1 MENETKIFIAGS
13 RRLSRLSQ
21 DVKHRIDNIINK
33 GFTVIVGDANG
44 MDKAVQQYL
53 HSKNYGN
60 VVVFCM
66 EGICRN
72 NVGIWP
78 TRRIAAAN
86 PSRRDFA
93 YFATKDRVMV
103 EEANYGLMLWDGESR
118 GTLTSIVD
126 LVKRGKPVVVYVA
139 PRKTFKTLSAPDQLS
154 DFVSQFD
161 PASLHRIEHELHA
174 INAAPVHLSPAAV
187 LF

>member
-1 MENETKIFIAGS
+1 MESETKIFIAGS

-21 DVKHRIDNIINK
+21 DVKHRIDNII
-33 GFTVIVGDANG
+33 GRRFTVIVGDANG

-53 HSKNYGN
+53 HSKNYGH

-66 EGICRN
+66 EGVCRN
-72 NVGIWP
+72 NLGNWP
-78 TRRIAAAN
+78 TRRITAAN
-86 PSRRDFA
+86 PARRDFA

-103 EEANYGLMLWDGESR
+103 EESDYGLMLWDGESR

-139 PRKTFKTLSAPDQLS
+139 PNKTFKTLSAPDQLS
-154 DFVSQFD
+154 EFVGQFD
-161 PASLHRIEHELHA
+161 PASLHRIEHELYA
-174 INAAPVHLSPAAV
+174 GNTASVHLSPGTV